1 MARPKHMR
9 TVQHHHSRRC
19 AKPTMPPA
27 DQHLKRSNLSHQ
39 NLLMVNVSGVKICT
53 SEDYEESWK
62 EILRGHTD
70 VQKTLSLLL

>member
-1 MARPKHMR
+1 
-9 TVQHHHSRRC
+9 
-19 AKPTMPPA
+19 MPPA